1 MVEAVNLNV
10 IVQTWII
17 VILPVVI
24 VSASRAIEEENATNR
39 VQTIHMEMAV
49 INSVSVMLQCYAT
62 MWLVLAFAIK
72 DFLEKIVDLYVHM
85 DFMEEIALKG
95 KFYICVLLY
104 VYVFCVL
111 FSLICFFSFCLF
123 VFLVYPGF
131 YHRPCWFKWQ

>member
-1 MVEAVNLNV
+1 MVEAVNLTV

>member
-24 VSASRAIEEENATNR
+24 VSASRAIEEENATNH

-95 KFYICVLLY
+95 KFYICVLFYLK
-104 VYVFCVL
+104 VITQL

-131 YHRPCWFKWQ
+131 YHRPCWFKRQ

>member
-24 VSASRAIEEENATNR
+24 VSASRAIEEENATDR

-62 MWLVLAFAIK
+62 M
-72 DFLEKIVDLYVHM
+72 
-85 DFMEEIALKG
+85 
-95 KFYICVLLY
+95 
-104 VYVFCVL
+104 
-111 FSLICFFSFCLF
+111 
-123 VFLVYPGF
+123 
-131 YHRPCWFKWQ
+131 

>member
-1 MVEAVNLNV
+1 MVEAVNLTV

-72 DFLEKIVDLYVHM
+72 DFLEKIVDLYVHK

-123 VFLVYPGF
+123 VFFIYPGF